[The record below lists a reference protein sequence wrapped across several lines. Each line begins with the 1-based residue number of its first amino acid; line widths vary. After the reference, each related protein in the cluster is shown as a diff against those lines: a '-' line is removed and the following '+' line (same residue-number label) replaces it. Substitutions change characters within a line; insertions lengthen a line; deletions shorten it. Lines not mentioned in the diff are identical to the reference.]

1 MSWRLTPA
9 GLGDVTTI
17 SSVVERAFDP
27 RFGEGWSAAQLR
39 STMGLTGSWA
49 RLIYRDLDPLG
60 FNLCR
65 RAGPEAE
72 LLLVGVIPAYRGQ
85 GIGAALVQA
94 ALEAASELNIEA
106 MFLEVRDGNQAAQQ
120 LYERAGFVAVGRRRG
135 YYRGR
140 NAETFD
146 AITMRRQLKSPNSQN

>member
-1 MSWRLTPA
+1 MNWRLTPA
-9 GLGDVTTI
+9 GLGDITTM
-17 SSVVERAFDP
+17 SNLVERAFDP

-39 STMGLTGSWA
+39 STIGLSGSWA
-49 RLIYRDLDPLG
+49 RLIYSDSEPLG

-72 LLLVGVIPAYRGQ
+72 LLLVGVIPAYRGH

-94 ALEAASELNIEA
+94 AFETASEFNIEA
-106 MFLEVRDGNQAAQQ
+106 MFLEVRDGNKAAQQ
-120 LYERAGFVAVGRRRG
+120 LYERAGFIAVGRRRG

-146 AITMRRQLKSPNSQN
+146 AITMRRQLQSPELQN